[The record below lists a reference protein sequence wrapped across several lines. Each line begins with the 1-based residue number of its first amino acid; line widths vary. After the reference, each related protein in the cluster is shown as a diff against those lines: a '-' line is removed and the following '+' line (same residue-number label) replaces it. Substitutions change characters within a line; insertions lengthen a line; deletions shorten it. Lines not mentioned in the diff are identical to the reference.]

1 VTKVGITSDRNEI
14 LMTLKLMRRDPLS
27 VVGAGIALLFA
38 GTAAAVT
45 IFGDRLAPYNPNA
58 INLSLAYLPPSLTHL
73 MGTDSLGRDI
83 FSRVIA
89 AAPIDA
95 EIAFVIVGAS
105 ALIGVV
111 IGSFAGF
118 FGGRVDEVLMRV
130 TDMFLAFPTLVLA
143 VAVAVALGPGV
154 NHVIEANLVAWWPVY
169 ARLARAGALSLRGSQ
184 FVEAARVS
192 GLSRLAIIRRHII
205 PNNISP
211 IIVYA
216 TLDIGNAILYTSVL
230 SYLGLGA
237 QAPQAEWGK
246 MVYDGQNYISSSWWI
261 SLMPGAVIFAVALGF
276 NFLGDALRDT
286 LDPRYRR

>member
-1 VTKVGITSDRNEI
+1 
-14 LMTLKLMRRDPLS
+14 MRKNPLS
-27 VVGAGIALLFA
+27 VAGAAIALLFI
-38 GTAAAVT
+38 GTAVGVT
-45 IFGDRLAPYNPNA
+45 IFGGRLAPYNPNA
-58 INLSLAYLPPSLTHL
+58 ISLSSAFLPPSLSHPL
-73 MGTDSLGRDI
+73 GTDSLGRDI
-83 FSRVIA
+83 LSRVIV

-95 EIAFVIVGAS
+95 EIAFVIVGVS
-105 ALIGVV
+105 ALVGIF
-111 IGSFAGF
+111 IGSLAGF
-118 FGGRVDEVLMRV
+118 LGGRVDEVLMRV

-154 NHVIEANLVAWWPVY
+154 DHVIEANLVAWWPVY

-192 GLSRLAIIRRHII
+192 GLSRLAIIRKHII

-211 IIVYA
+211 LIVYA

-237 QAPQAEWGK
+237 QPPQAEWGK
-246 MVYDGQNYISSSWWI
+246 MVFDGQNYLSSAWWI

-276 NFLGDALRDT
+276 NFLGDAFRDT